1 MKDKELVVVEVR
13 GLVGAEVGRW
23 GGRFLLNYF
32 TLLTLSAVLEN
43 NPFCK
48 LPFSANNLWRK
59 GLLLQTTSTTA
70 FPPGQLHWLLVSFA
84 FVRCILASVEFVYS
98 YLA

>member
-1 MKDKELVVVEVR
+1 M
-13 GLVGAEVGRW
+13 

-48 LPFSANNLWRK
+48 LSFSANNLWRK
-59 GLLLQTTSTTA
+59 DLLLQTTSTTA

-84 FVRCILASVEFVYS
+84 FVCYFLASVEFVYS